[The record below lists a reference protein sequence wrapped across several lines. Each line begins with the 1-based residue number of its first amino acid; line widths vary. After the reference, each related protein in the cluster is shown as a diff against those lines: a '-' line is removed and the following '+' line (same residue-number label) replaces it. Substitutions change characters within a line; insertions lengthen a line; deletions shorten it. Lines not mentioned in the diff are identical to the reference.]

1 MSIGLHQPIM
11 INEVYILGH
20 SLLKVLFTVRYT
32 NRQITA
38 LTFFAIT
45 KTITKIAKKWDY

>member
-1 MSIGLHQPIM
+1 MVGST
-11 INEVYILGH
+11 
-20 SLLKVLFTVRYT
+20 KVLFTVRYT